1 MRTLKL
7 VIGRQVR
14 GNVLIP
20 GKPKLHIPGG
30 GTLPVTRLTGS

>member
-1 MRTLKL
+1 MRTVKL

-20 GKPKLHIPGG
+20 GKPRLHIPGG
-30 GTLPVTRLTGS
+30 GLYR